1 MVLGVREISCS
12 GEPVLDSDN
21 GEELMQV
28 QPGIDIVLGDLPRQ
42 SPGTLYIT
50 NKQVIWVSDVDK
62 TKGYAVD
69 FLCISLHAVSR
80 DPEAYPLPCLY
91 TQIDTGEADDDHSDS
106 ESNHIQQDLSHIT
119 EMRLIPSDP
128 TQLDSLFA
136 IFCQCAELNPEPND
150 GQYSFYIQ
158 IDTLFLT
165 RVFFFLSCVV
175 LSEEGEGHGWVFSAD
190 EMGDEEAEDEGYIFH
205 NPANSIGHSNGN
217 HDLTRTTLELQ
228 INDQRFEDAE
238 EMEDNGDGNHY

>member
-150 GQYSFYIQ
+150 
-158 IDTLFLT
+158 
-165 RVFFFLSCVV
+165 
-175 LSEEGEGHGWVFSAD
+175 EEGEGHGWVFSAD
-190 EMGDEEAEDEGYIFH
+190 EIGDEEAEDEGYIFH

-217 HDLTRTTLELQ
+217 HDLTRATLELQ

>member
-1 MVLGVREISCS
+1 MVSGVREISCS
-12 GEPVLDSDN
+12 GEPVLDSDS

-28 QPGIDIVLGDLPRQ
+28 QAGIDIVLGDLPRQ

-50 NKQVIWVSDVDK
+50 NKQVIWLSDLDK

-69 FLCISLHAVSR
+69 FLSISLHAVSR

-91 TQIDTGEADDDHSDS
+91 TQIDTGEADDDHTDS
-106 ESNHIQQDLSHIT
+106 ESIHIPQDLSNIA

-150 GQYSFYIQ
+150 G
-158 IDTLFLT
+158 
-165 RVFFFLSCVV
+165 
-175 LSEEGEGHGWVFSAD
+175 EGEEHGWFFSAD
-190 EMGDEEAEDEGYIFH
+190 QMGDEEAEEEGYISH
-205 NPANSIGHSNGN
+205 HPANSIGHSNGN
-217 HDLTRTTLELQ
+217 HDLARTILELQ

-238 EMEDNGDGNHY
+238 EMEDNGDGTNR